1 MYGRRNGISTLSL
14 RMLALAAACVL
25 LHTATAQ
32 AALLGLQPSTNFI
45 NAQFLEVNYDHTTD
59 QLTVG
64 PGSFGISMNLI
75 TDPITPG
82 TFQLSATIDDS
93 GAISAAS
100 LLVAA
105 DLGLGDG
112 EQTYFYS
119 QSIDRFGFG
128 DTFGNDIL
136 EFVFIQG
143 NDPVNGTDTAFASPG
158 QEVGVIL
165 FGFDASF
172 AGNFSSSF
180 SNSSLPLGQTN
191 TFFNPEPSSLSVLA
205 VGALCLL
212 GRPGRSRA

>member
-1 MYGRRNGISTLSL
+1 MDERPNGRSILSL
-14 RMLALAAACVL
+14 RIVALVAACVL
-25 LHTATAQ
+25 LHAATAQ

-64 PGSFGISMNLI
+64 PGTFGISMNLV

-82 TFQLSATIDDS
+82 TFQLSATIDDT

-105 DLGLGDG
+105 DLELGDG
-112 EQTYFYS
+112 ERTYFYS
-119 QSIDRFGFG
+119 QTIDRFGFG

-136 EFVFIQG
+136 EFVFLQG
-143 NDPVNGTDTAFASPG
+143 DDPVDGTDTTFASLG
-158 QEVGVIL
+158 AEVGVIL
-165 FGFDASF
+165 YGFDASF
-172 AGNFSSSF
+172 PGNFESSF

-191 TFFNPEPSSLSVLA
+191 TFFNPEPSSLSVLVA
-205 VGALCLL
+205 GALCLL
-212 GRPGRSRA
+212 GRPGRSRV